1 MAGVTDPKVAVKKNK
16 EFREKTKAW
25 IAREEERKAQKKRNQ
40 EQGKRLLEYFSKE
53 INTYNIEKERVIECK
68 RQYYDFQEDMNA
80 VRKQNKIINNFL
92 ADLPDTGLNSSIK
105 LDELERHLK
114 EKKFQEQARMNFI
127 KDFFIVVKQ
136 ELVAE

>member
-1 MAGVTDPKVAVKKNK
+1 MSQSDINNLQLDLSIVDAMYTKWFTEDEDMAGVTDPKVAIKKNK

-40 EQGKRLLEYFSKE
+40 EQSKRLLEYFSKE

-80 VRKQNKIINNFL
+80 VRK
-92 ADLPDTGLNSSIK
+92 
-105 LDELERHLK
+105 
-114 EKKFQEQARMNFI
+114 
-127 KDFFIVVKQ
+127 
-136 ELVAE
+136 